1 MSPAD
6 LDLLHVPCDFEAS
19 LFDLDSLSPV
29 QLAVASLRTDLDSL
43 VQRRAYHE
51 FLQRRD
57 ECEQGFGADVFQPI
71 LSVPLNFPIPTD
83 ISTLGPAYL
92 LLVQFNPLCLSD
104 TEAAAAGA
112 HFIAL
117 VRHATAGS
125 AARTSP
131 DVPVSAPLPPVGT
144 AVGLAA
150 PAPPAPVEPAHDPE
164 PPLAKIPVDRCIVSS
179 KGASSDPQSSLV
191 LDVKGDGLIVCRS
204 GGRRL
209 FHLEPDKILD
219 FTYYASA
226 PIDGTSAVSP
236 PTILLRLARLVAVPH
251 KLFSSSIV
259 RLESAQLCEGDAGFE
274 VLRSSM
280 WAWAKQFG
288 FGARSSSDLPPDD
301 TSVAALTVS
310 KPAPAPSGTPTP
322 PADLAMVDL
331 TASPPPRA
339 DPRPPTPPVTSTT
352 APVSASRPALARSTT
367 PDSVSAPMSM
377 SDDSPSSSRSA
388 PAPPFLAHVEL
399 PLARCAVVHQD
410 GQEDVVEGPLVV
422 RVEARALVVVPSE
435 GSELRLEA
443 DQMDEVE
450 SLDMPALDGS
460 PAVTTLAFSL
470 AELATSATAT
480 HRSVVVRLGIEID
493 PARDE
498 AAWEGLYGAV
508 VAWAS
513 DFGFEMGVPSGSD
526 DSPSPASASNVVPYD
541 DLFVER
547 CVVVHHDGRKDVFDG
562 PLVMRVEAS
571 ALVVVP
577 REGSELRLEA
587 RQTHEVEYIDMS
599 TLDHPSTRTTVAVSL
614 AELATSTSTTHRNVV
629 VRLEIDSARDD
640 EAWQGLCE
648 AVMFMAGEFGIRL
661 KEDGDDDG
669 SASPDALAPV
679 ELHSAVLPAT
689 TDPAPSATLPSPP
702 QAPSPTLLRPT
713 SSPVAA
719 AHNEPE
725 IAVAAST
732 MASGTPPPPA
742 DLATADLTPPAPP
755 VEPYAPTS
763 SVASTSIT
771 SWLPSFLRP
780 RPAAAHPAPTPTS
793 SSSTS
798 RATSSHVEL
807 SIERCVVVHKS
818 GREDVLEGPLVARV
832 QAQGLV
838 VVSREGFVLRLE
850 ADQMDEVEYVVPP
863 TLDGPASRTTIAV
876 SLAEVATPASITH
889 RAVVVRFEVDSARDE
904 EAWQGLREAM
914 TAWAG
919 EFCFETRETNFINTT
934 SLAVQAPIEAPSHS
948 SSTFPP
954 QPLPQP
960 HLSTLPRPHAPVAA
974 AAQAPRTSRLPSALP
989 ARPPKGSTP
998 PSPGSADVAN
1008 SRMSRPRPPSPAKRP
1023 AASTRP
1029 LSNESGTPPL
1039 PYGQGGPSPSRLPLK
1054 RSPSPPVRHN
1064 PPTLPPPPPQ
1074 PRRSLSPRRRPE
1086 PAPDRRRSRS
1096 PVRQRD
1102 SLDSSRRP
1110 LPPPRRSPSPHRRPY
1125 SPPARRAYSPPD
1137 RRRSRS
1143 PIRRRDPFDS
1153 PPRRDRSPPP
1163 RRRERSP
1170 DVPLYAWR
1178 RTPSPGRQGGEPRWG
1193 RREHEYE
1200 RGRDRSPPPPRRR
1213 SDYPPSPE
1221 RGRSSAGSGRDERHA
1236 SSSFETKWWTR

>member
-1 MSPAD
+1 MASAARKARRAARQRAYDVQRQLAQLVGELDHPQRDSDAARPHDVDMASSSRPQPHPATALPAAAAAKDDSTLAASTASTNRLQPRPPTPSAVAAMSPAD
-6 LDLLHVPCDFEAS
+6 LDLLRVPCNFEAS

-29 QLAVASLRTDLDSL
+29 QLA
-43 VQRRAYHE
+43 
-51 FLQRRD
+51 RRD
-57 ECEQGFGADVFQPI
+57 EYEQGFGADVFQPI

-104 TEAAAAGA
+104 TEATAAGA
-112 HFIAL
+112 HFFAL

-179 KGASSDPQSSLV
+179 KGASSNPQSSLV

-377 SDDSPSSSRSA
+377 SDDDSPSSSRPA
-388 PAPPFLAHVEL
+388 PAPPSLARVEL
-399 PLARCAVVHQD
+399 PLARC
-410 GQEDVVEGPLVV
+410 
-422 RVEARALVVVPSE
+422 VVV
-435 GSELRLEA
+435 
-443 DQMDEVE
+443 
-450 SLDMPALDGS
+450 
-460 PAVTTLAFSL
+460 
-470 AELATSATAT
+470 
-480 HRSVVVRLGIEID
+480 
-493 PARDE
+493 
-498 AAWEGLYGAV
+498 Y
-508 VAWAS
+508 
-513 DFGFEMGVPSGSD
+513 
-526 DSPSPASASNVVPYD
+526 
-541 DLFVER
+541 
-547 CVVVHHDGRKDVFDG
+547 HDGRKDVFDG

-702 QAPSPTLLRPT
+702 QAPFPTLLRPT

-919 EFCFETRETNFINTT
+919 EFCFETRETNFISTT

-1054 RSPSPPVRHN
+1054 RSPSPPFRHN